1 MFVKIVAGVFGHR
14 NGKRVVP
21 IRAGEIVEV
30 EDAVGDRLLSTEV
43 AVYVEPAF
51 DDTADGEMSTADAIE
66 KARNEIDDEV
76 DGEVADFPEY
86 SAEMTRAELDAIALQ
101 VGIDA
106 DEISKASNKAAVIAL
121 LDEAKE
127 EFEAGGEAPALDA
140 AAAIQ

>member
-21 IRAGEIVEV
+21 VRAGEIVEV
-30 EDAVGDRLLSTEV
+30 EDAVGDRLLSKGV

-101 VGIDA
+101 VGIDP

-121 LDEAKE
+121 LDELKA
-127 EFEAGGEAPALDA
+127 EFETEYPELDP